1 MKLLLKF
8 LLLVAMF
15 FGTLFVMR
23 QVDWM
28 TVLQVEKA
36 KKSTEEK
43 LGELFW
49 DMFRQREDEVHSKKV
64 AGAIDTLVTHLCRA
78 NKLDRKKFKLHVIDK
93 DLVNAFTLPDDH
105 LVVLTGLVAETE
117 NEAELLG
124 VIGHEIAHAE
134 QRHVMKKLMKEIGL
148 SVLISMTNGGS
159 GEAARQALQTL
170 TSSAFDRELEREA
183 DLKAVDYLIAAEID
197 PEPFA
202 HFLYRMSEN
211 EQKIPRQAFWL
222 STHPESR
229 ERAEA
234 IIEYI
239 KGKEIVKGS
248 VLSEAQWK
256 ELKDG
261 VESDD

>member
-1 MKLLLKF
+1 MKLLIKF

-15 FGTLFVMR
+15 FATLFAMR

-28 TVLQVEKA
+28 TVLNVKQV

-49 DMFRQREDEVHSKKV
+49 DMFRRSEDEIHSKKV
-64 AGAIDTLVTHLCRA
+64 YGAIDTLVTHLCRA

-93 DLVNAFTLPDDH
+93 DIVNAFTLPDDH
-105 LVVLTGLVAETE
+105 LVVLTGLVAEAE

-124 VIGHEIAHAE
+124 VMGHEIAHAE

-159 GEAARQALQTL
+159 GEVARQALQML

-183 DLKAVDYLIAAEID
+183 DLKAVDYLIAAEVD

-211 EQKIPRQAFWL
+211 EQDIPRQAFWL

-239 KGKEIVKGS
+239 KGKEIVKGR
-248 VLSEAQWK
+248 VLSEEQWT
-256 ELKDG
+256 ELKKA
-261 VESDD
+261 VEEE

>member
-49 DMFRQREDEVHSKKV
+49 DMFRQREDEVHSKEV

-78 NKLDRKKFKLHVIDK
+78 NNLDRKKFKLHVIDK
-93 DLVNAFTLPDDH
+93 DIVNAFTLPDDH
-105 LVVLTGLVAETE
+105 LVVLTGLVNEAE

-159 GEAARQALQTL
+159 GEVARQALQTL

-183 DLKAVDYLIAAEID
+183 DLKAVDYLIAAEVD
-197 PEPFA
+197 PEPLA
-202 HFLYRMSEN
+202 HFLFRMSEN
-211 EQKIPRQAFWL
+211 EKNVPRQVFWL
-222 STHPESR
+222 STHPESE

-234 IIEYI
+234 IIEYL

-248 VLSEAQWK
+248 VLSEEQWLKLK
-256 ELKDG
+256 ESVSGD
-261 VESDD
+261 